1 MDTKLLFD
9 FFETELEKFRKEN
22 SKNQP
27 LELYVPISYILQ
39 LGGKK
44 LRPLLV
50 LMACELVDGK
60 KEEAIHAA
68 LAIEVFHNFTLMHD
82 DIMDNA
88 PIRRGKATVHEQW
101 NNNIAILS
109 GDAML
114 VKAYQEL
121 FKLNPTIQ
129 QKVLEIF
136 SKTALEV
143 CEGQQLDMNFETL
156 HNVSIP
162 MYINMIGLKTA
173 VLLGASL
180 QIGALVGGA
189 NYEDAQA
196 LYDFGKNIGIAFQLQ
211 DDILDVY
218 GNEEN
223 FGKKKG
229 GDIIANKKTY
239 LILKTLEIADRYSK
253 EELLTWLG
261 HPTKKEDETEKV
273 TAVTKIL
280 DFYSIRE
287 LAKKEMDFYYQK
299 GLSSIENLPCS
310 QQKKQTLLDFASQL
324 MVREI

>member
-22 SKNQP
+22 SRNQP

-50 LMACELVDGK
+50 LMACDLVDGK
-60 KEEAIHAA
+60 KEDAIHAA

-121 FKLNPTIQ
+121 FKLDPTIQ

-156 HNVSIP
+156 QNVSIP

-189 NYEDAQA
+189 TMEDAKA

-239 LILKTLEIADRYSK
+239 LILKTIEIADRYSK

-299 GLSSIENLPCS
+299 GLKAIENLPCA
-310 QQKKQTLLDFASQL
+310 QEKKQTLLNFASQL

>member
-1 MDTKLLFD
+1 
-9 FFETELEKFRKEN
+9 
-22 SKNQP
+22 
-27 LELYVPISYILQ
+27 
-39 LGGKK
+39 
-44 LRPLLV
+44 
-50 LMACELVDGK
+50 
-60 KEEAIHAA
+60 
-68 LAIEVFHNFTLMHD
+68 
-82 DIMDNA
+82 MDNA

-121 FKLNPTIQ
+121 FKLNPVIQ

-156 HNVSIP
+156 QNVSIP

-189 NYEDAQA
+189 TMEDAKA

-299 GLSSIENLPCS
+299 GLKAIENLPCA
-310 QQKKQTLLDFASQL
+310 QEKKQTLLNFASQL

>member
-1 MDTKLLFD
+1 VDTKLLFD

-22 SKNQP
+22 YRNQP

-50 LMACELVDGK
+50 LMACDLVDGK
-60 KEEAIHAA
+60 KEDAIHAA

-121 FKLNPTIQ
+121 FKLDPIIQ

-156 HNVSIP
+156 QNVSIP

-189 NYEDAQA
+189 TMEDAKA

-239 LILKTLEIADRYSK
+239 LILRTLEIADRYSK

-299 GLSSIENLPCS
+299 GLKAIENLPCA
-310 QQKKQTLLDFASQL
+310 QEKKQTLLNFASQL

>member
-1 MDTKLLFD
+1 MDIKLLFD

-50 LMACELVDGK
+50 LMACEMVDGK
-60 KEEAIHAA
+60 KEEAIPAA

-261 HPTKKEDETEKV
+261 HPTKKEDEIEKV

-299 GLSSIENLPCS
+299 GLSAIENLPCA

>member
-1 MDTKLLFD
+1 MKAIEQYQITINEFIAAN
-9 FFETELEKFRKEN
+9 KF
-22 SKNQP
+22 SKFP
-27 LELYVPISYILQ
+27 KELYEPLDYIMA
-39 LGGKK
+39 LGGKRM
-44 LRPLLV
+44 RPV
-50 LMACELVDGK
+50 MVMMACDLMNGK
-60 KEEAIHAA
+60 MEEAVHAA
-68 LAIEVFHNFTLMHD
+68 MAIETFHNFTLIHD

-88 PIRRGKATVHEQW
+88 PVRRGKITVHEKW
-101 NNNIAILS
+101 NVNTAILS
-109 GDAML
+109 GDVML
-114 VKAYQEL
+114 IEAYALLMNYENDL
-121 FKLNPTIQ
+121 LRSILN
-129 QKVLEIF
+129 IF
-136 SKTALEV
+136 NKSAIEV
-143 CEGQQLDMNFETL
+143 CEGQQIDMNFESRMD
-156 HNVSIP
+156 VGMSE
-162 MYINMIGLKTA
+162 YIHMITLKTA
-173 VLLGASL
+173 VVLGASL
-180 QIGALVGGA
+180 EVGALIAGVSKKQA
-189 NYEDAQA
+189 QHLYE
-196 LYDFGKNIGIAFQLQ
+196 FGKNIGIAFQLQ

-299 GLSSIENLPCS
+299 GLSSIENLPCA

>member
-22 SKNQP
+22 SRNQP

-50 LMACELVDGK
+50 LMACDLVDGK
-60 KEEAIHAA
+60 KEDAIHAA

-121 FKLNPTIQ
+121 FKLDPTIQ

-156 HNVSIP
+156 QNVSIP
-162 MYINMIGLKTA
+162 IYINMIGLKTA

-189 NYEDAQA
+189 TMEDAKA

-239 LILKTLEIADRYSK
+239 LILRTLEIADRYSK

-299 GLSSIENLPCS
+299 GLKAIENLPCA
-310 QQKKQTLLDFASQL
+310 QEKKQTLLNFASQL

>member
-22 SKNQP
+22 SRNQP

-50 LMACELVDGK
+50 LMACDLVDGK
-60 KEEAIHAA
+60 KEDAIHAA

-121 FKLNPTIQ
+121 FKLDPTIQ

-156 HNVSIP
+156 QNVSIP

-189 NYEDAQA
+189 TMEDAKA

-299 GLSSIENLPCS
+299 GLKAIENLHCA
-310 QQKKQTLLDFASQL
+310 QEKKQTLLNFASQL

>member
-22 SKNQP
+22 SRNQP

-50 LMACELVDGK
+50 LMACDLVDGK
-60 KEEAIHAA
+60 KEDAIHAA

-121 FKLNPTIQ
+121 FKLNPVIQ

-156 HNVSIP
+156 QNVSIP

-189 NYEDAQA
+189 TMEDAKA

-299 GLSSIENLPCS
+299 GLKAIENFPCA
-310 QQKKQTLLDFASQL
+310 QEKKQTLLNFASQL

>member
-22 SKNQP
+22 SRNQP

-50 LMACELVDGK
+50 LMACDLVDGK
-60 KEEAIHAA
+60 KEDAIHAA

-121 FKLNPTIQ
+121 FKLDPTIQ

-156 HNVSIP
+156 QNVSIP

-189 NYEDAQA
+189 TMEDAKA

-273 TAVTKIL
+273 TAVTKIF

-299 GLSSIENLPCS
+299 GLKAIENLPCA
-310 QQKKQTLLDFASQL
+310 QEKKQTLLNFASQL

>member
-22 SKNQP
+22 SRNQP

-50 LMACELVDGK
+50 LMACDLVDGK
-60 KEEAIHAA
+60 KEDAIHAA
-68 LAIEVFHNFTLMHD
+68 LAIDVFHNFTLMHD

-121 FKLNPTIQ
+121 FKLDPTIQ

-156 HNVSIP
+156 QNVSIP

-189 NYEDAQA
+189 TMEDAKA

-299 GLSSIENLPCS
+299 GLKAIENLPCA
-310 QQKKQTLLDFASQL
+310 QEKKQTLLNFASQL

>member
-1 MDTKLLFD
+1 VDIKLLFD

-22 SKNQP
+22 SRNQP

-50 LMACELVDGK
+50 LMACDLVDGK
-60 KEEAIHAA
+60 KEDAIHAA

-121 FKLNPTIQ
+121 FKLDPTIQ

-156 HNVSIP
+156 QNVSIP

-189 NYEDAQA
+189 TMEDAKA

-299 GLSSIENLPCS
+299 GLKAIENLPCA
-310 QQKKQTLLDFASQL
+310 QEKKQTLLNFASQL
-324 MVREI
+324 MIREI